1 MNSPVENKLMI
12 KELPKNDTNCEFA
25 NTVVLNNGLSL
36 KEAFECT
43 NALFSKL
50 KSTEP
55 IGDITEK
62 GDGYGVPTDTSVVSN
77 IAPKD
82 SSSLSSEF
90 CTNSLAIQN
99 FAKVND
105 SFQTGTESEKELF
118 FETVTNQSD
127 SENKP
132 DNFEINE
139 CTNVQA
145 DESENIMVLERQ
157 KVNWMYS
164 PKVIAYADSEF
175 QMSEKLPLLN
185 NYLRGCLWSPDGSCI
200 LTNSHDNILRLFNL
214 PSSIFE
220 NSSAELSFSEP
231 EEMRSVLVM
240 REKELIYDYCW
251 YPLMCSADPISCC
264 LASTSRRNPIRLWDA
279 FTGVIRATY
288 IPINHLGEVVSA
300 SSLSF
305 SSNGQRLYAGFHR
318 YIQVFDVSRPGTES
332 VRRPKLGKKP
342 LQGGIISCIGVLNDP
357 SRNIYATGSYNGTVC
372 IFSEPGNL
380 ITRLFGHQ
388 SGVTQVTLTKTFA
401 GKNGAPWYV
410 FVGGRMDSRIFVW
423 DARNL
428 VNPITILHRRIENH
442 QKFQFDVEPIGRYLF
457 TGSQTGVVCVYD
469 LPQCIDQ
476 FSENGHTY
484 SSSNWRAHSD
494 STNGV
499 SVHPSLPIIATSS
512 GQRRIKQ
519 PTLKNVC
526 KKQRTIET
534 TLEVQHPHLN
544 ENISSNQSA
553 LDNSDSES
561 SISSSSCDEKDLSDS
576 EAVLMTP
583 SVLVTGSS
591 TISSGENETNP
602 IVEEF
607 PLALKGKLTLL
618 PRENRL
624 NLWTFPL
631 LVTT

>member
-1 MNSPVENKLMI
+1 MNPPIENKLII
-12 KELPKNDTNCEFA
+12 KECTKNDTDCEFT
-25 NTVVLNNGLSL
+25 NTIVLSNGLYL
-36 KEAFECT
+36 EEAFECT
-43 NALFSKL
+43 NSLFSKL
-50 KSTEP
+50 KSPEP
-55 IGDITEK
+55 IGDITENT
-62 GDGYGVPTDTSVVSN
+62 GGYRDPTDASVISN
-77 IAPKD
+77 TEPKD
-82 SSSLSSEF
+82 SSFLSPEF
-90 CTNSLAIQN
+90 CTNLLDIQN
-99 FAKVND
+99 SDKVNN
-105 SFQTGTESEKELF
+105 SFQTGAESEKELF
-118 FETVTNQSD
+118 FEAMTNQSD
-127 SENKP
+127 SENKQ
-132 DNFEINE
+132 DSFEMNE

-145 DESENIMVLERQ
+145 EESENIMVLERE
-157 KVNWMYS
+157 KVNWMYSS

-175 QMSEKLPLLN
+175 QLSGKLPLLN
-185 NYLRGCLWSPDGSCI
+185 NYLRGCSWSPDGSCI

-214 PSSIFE
+214 PSSVLE
-220 NSSAELSFSEP
+220 NNSSELSYSEP
-231 EEMRSVLVM
+231 EEMKSVLVM

-251 YPLMCSADPISCC
+251 YPLMCSVDPISCC
-264 LASTSRRNPIRLWDA
+264 LASSSRRNPIRLWDA

-318 YIQVFDVSRPGTES
+318 YIQVFDVSRPGSES

-380 ITRLFGHQ
+380 ITRLFSHQ
-388 SGVTQVTLTKTFA
+388 YGVTQVMLTKTFA

-410 FVGGRMDSRIFVW
+410 LVGGRMDSRIFVW

-442 QKFQFDVEPIGRYLF
+442 QKFQFDVEPTGRYLF
-457 TGSQTGVVCVYD
+457 TGSQTGVVCAYD

-484 SSSNWRAHSD
+484 SSNWRAHSD

-519 PTLKNVC
+519 PNLKNVC
-526 KKQRTIET
+526 KKQRTTET
-534 TLEVQHPHLN
+534 TLEVQQPLSDK
-544 ENISSNQSA
+544 NISSNQSA
-553 LDNSDSES
+553 LDSSDSE
-561 SISSSSCDEKDLSDS
+561 SSSSCDEKELSDS

-602 IVEEF
+602 TVEEF

-618 PRENRL
+618 PKENRL
-624 NLWTFPL
+624 KLWTFPL